1 MGEALNGLK
10 RTMMCGEPR
19 EINVGEKITL
29 MGWVQR
35 NRKLGG
41 LQFID
46 LRDRTGIM
54 QIVFGE
60 EINAESFEKAK
71 AVRPEYCIAVT
82 GEVVLREAPNTAM
95 ETGMVEL
102 KCESIKVLSESETPP
117 IYIKEG
123 LDAAENIRLKYR
135 YLDLRRPDMQKIFMI
150 RNRAT
155 KAVRDYLDN
164 NGFLEVETPIL
175 NKSTPEGARDYL
187 VPSRNYPGMFYALPQ
202 SPQIFKQLLMVSGFD
217 KYYQVAKCFRDEDLR
232 ANRQPEFTQIDLEM
246 SFVEQDDVMA
256 LNEGLIAHV
265 FKEVLGHEVKL
276 PIKRMPFKE
285 AMEKYGSDKPDL
297 RFGMEITDITDCVK
311 GMDFVVFKSALEMG
325 GSVRALCLKGGADLG
340 RKPLDKLVDFVK
352 GYKAKGLA
360 WIQLKEDGIKSSIA
374 KFLADDVTENI
385 IKTMGAEIGDAILI
399 VADKNS
405 VVFQSLGALRLE
417 LAKQFDLIKDK
428 EEFNFTWITEFP
440 LFEYNEEEN
449 RYHAAHHPFT
459 APMDEDLDMIE
470 TNPGAVRSKAYDLV
484 LNGEELGGGSIRIH
498 DSELQTRM
506 FKALGFT
513 EESAYERFGFLI
525 DAFKFGPPPMDEDL
539 DMIETNPGAVRSK
552 AYDLVLN
559 GEELGGGSIRIH
571 DSELQTRMFKA
582 LGFTEESAYERFG
595 FLIDAFKFGPPPH
608 GGLAFGLD
616 RMIMFLAGTENIKD
630 VIAFPKNQNAYCY
643 LSEAPN
649 VVDQKQIDELG
660 LIIKSTDKE

>member
-1 MGEALNGLK
+1 MGEALSGLK
-10 RTMMCGEPR
+10 RSLMCGEVR
-19 EINVGEKITL
+19 ESNVSQKITL

-60 EINAESFEKAK
+60 EINAEAFEKAK
-71 AVRPEYCIAVT
+71 DVRPEYCIAVT
-82 GEVVLREAPNTAM
+82 GEVVLREAPNHNM
-95 ETGMVEL
+95 PTGLVEL
-102 KCESIKVLSESETPP
+102 KCESLKVLSESETPP
-117 IYIKEG
+117 IYIKEK

-135 YLDLRRPDMQKIFMI
+135 YLDLRRPDMQRIFMI
-150 RNRAT
+150 RS
-155 KAVRDYLDN
+155 KVSKSVRDYLDAN
-164 NGFLEVETPIL
+164 NFLEVETPIL
-175 NKSTPEGARDYL
+175 TKSTPEGARDYL

-217 KYYQVAKCFRDEDLR
+217 RYYQIAKCFRDEDLR

-246 SFVEQDDVMA
+246 SFVEEEDVIKM
-256 LNEGLIAHV
+256 NEGLVAHV
-265 FKEVLGHEVKL
+265 FKEVAGVDVKL
-276 PIKRMPFKE
+276 PIKRMTFKD

-297 RFGMEITDITDCVK
+297 RFGMEITNITEDVK
-311 GMDFVVFKSALEMG
+311 DMDFVVFKSAIEDG

-340 RKPLDKLVDFVK
+340 RKPIDKLGEFVK
-352 GYKAKGLA
+352 TYKAKGLA
-360 WIQLKEDGIKSSIA
+360 WIQIKEDGIKSSIA
-374 KFLADDVTENI
+374 KFLTDDVINSI
-385 IKTMGAEIGDAILI
+385 VKTMNAEVGDAIFI

-428 EEFNFTWITEFP
+428 NEFNFTWITEFP
-440 LFEYNEEEN
+440 LFEYSEEDG
-449 RYHAAHHPFT
+449 RYYAAHHPFT
-459 APMDEDLDMIE
+459 SPMDEDLDMVE
-470 TNPGAVRSKAYDLV
+470 TNPGEVRSKAYDLV

-498 DSELQTRM
+498 DSKLQQRM

-513 EESAYERFGFLI
+513 EESAE
-525 DAFKFGPPPMDEDL
+525 
-539 DMIETNPGAVRSK
+539 
-552 AYDLVLN
+552 
-559 GEELGGGSIRIH
+559 
-571 DSELQTRMFKA
+571 
-582 LGFTEESAYERFG
+582 ERFG

-616 RMIMFLAGTENIKD
+616 RMVMFLAGTENIKD

-649 VVDQKQIDELG
+649 IVDEKQLEDLG
-660 LIIKSTDKE
+660 ILINNKEQ

>member
-19 EINVGEKITL
+19 EVNVGEKITL

-82 GEVVLREAPNTAM
+82 GEVVLREAPNAAM

-135 YLDLRRPDMQKIFMI
+135 YLDLRRPDMHKIFAI
-150 RNRAT
+150 RSKTT
-155 KAVRDYLDN
+155 KVIRDYLEEN
-164 NGFLEVETPIL
+164 NFLDVETPVL
-175 NKSTPEGARDYL
+175 GKSTPEGARDYL
-187 VPSRNYPGMFYALPQ
+187 VPSRNYQGKFYALPQ
-202 SPQIFKQLLMVSGFD
+202 SPQLYKQLLMMSGFD
-217 KYYQVAKCFRDEDLR
+217 RYYQIAKCFRDEDLR
-232 ANRQPEFTQIDLEM
+232 ANRQPEFTQVDMEL

-256 LNEGLIAHV
+256 LNEGLIARV
-265 FKEVLGHEVKL
+265 FKEVVGVDVQL
-276 PIKRMPFKE
+276 PIKRMTFNE

-297 RFGMEITDITDCVK
+297 RFGMEITNITEDVK
-311 GMDFVVFKSALEMG
+311 DMDFVVFKSAIENG
-325 GSVRALCLKGGADLG
+325 GSIRALCLKGGASLG
-340 RKPLDKLVDFVK
+340 RKPIDKLGEFVK
-352 GYKAKGLA
+352 TYRAKGLA
-360 WIQLKEDGIKSSIA
+360 WIQLKEEGVKSSLA
-374 KFLADDVTENI
+374 KFLTDEITENI
-385 IKTMGAEIGDAILI
+385 VKTIGAETGDAIFI
-399 VADKNS
+399 VADKDS
-405 VVFQSLGALRLE
+405 VVLQSLGALRLE

-428 EEFNFTWITEFP
+428 NEFNFTWVTEFP
-440 LFEYNEEEN
+440 FFEYSEEEE
-449 RYHAAHHPFT
+449 RFKACHHPFT
-459 APMDEDLDMIE
+459 SPMDEDLEFVESD
-470 TNPGAVRSKAYDLV
+470 PARVRAKAYDLV

-498 DSELQTRM
+498 DSAIQERM
-506 FKALGFT
+506 LKALGFT
-513 EESAYERFGFLI
+513 EERAWESFGFLLQ
-525 DAFKFGPPPMDEDL
+525 ALKFG
-539 DMIETNPGAVRSK
+539 A
-552 AYDLVLN
+552 
-559 GEELGGGSIRIH
+559 
-571 DSELQTRMFKA
+571 
-582 LGFTEESAYERFG
+582 
-595 FLIDAFKFGPPPH
+595 PPH

-630 VIAFPKNQNAYCY
+630 VITFPKNQNAFCY

-649 VVDQKQIDELG
+649 VVDEKQIEELG
-660 LIIKSTDKE
+660 LVIDKKEEE

>member
-10 RTMMCGEPR
+10 RSLMCGEVR
-19 EINVGEKITL
+19 ENNVSQKITL

-60 EINAESFEKAK
+60 EINAEAFEKAK
-71 AVRPEYCIAVT
+71 DVRPEYCIAVT
-82 GEVVLREAPNTAM
+82 GEVVLREAPNHNM
-95 ETGMVEL
+95 PTGLVEL
-102 KCESIKVLSESETPP
+102 KCESLKVLSESETPP

-135 YLDLRRPDMQKIFMI
+135 YLDLRRPDMQKIFMV
-150 RNRAT
+150 RS
-155 KAVRDYLDN
+155 KVSKSVRDYLDAN
-164 NGFLEVETPIL
+164 NFLEVETPIL
-175 NKSTPEGARDYL
+175 TKSTPEGARDYL

-217 KYYQVAKCFRDEDLR
+217 RYYQVAKCFRDEDLR

-246 SFVEQDDVMA
+246 SFVEEEDVIKM
-256 LNEGLIAHV
+256 NEGLIAHV
-265 FKEVLGHEVKL
+265 FKEVAGVDVKL
-276 PIKRMPFKE
+276 PIKRMTFKD

-297 RFGMEITDITDCVK
+297 RFGMEITNITEDVK
-311 GMDFVVFKSALEMG
+311 DMDFVVFKSAIGAG

-340 RKPLDKLVDFVK
+340 RKPIDKLGEFVK
-352 GYKAKGLA
+352 TYKAKGLA
-360 WIQLKEDGIKSSIA
+360 WIQIKEDGIKSSIS
-374 KFLADDVTENI
+374 KFLTDDVTNSI
-385 IKTMGAEIGDAILI
+385 VKTMNAEAGDAIFI

-428 EEFNFTWITEFP
+428 NEFNFTWITEFP
-440 LFEYNEEEN
+440 LFEYNEEEG

-459 APMDEDLDMIE
+459 SPMDEDLDMIE
-470 TNPGAVRSKAYDLV
+470 TNPGEVRSKAYDLV

-498 DSELQTRM
+498 DSKLQKRM

-513 EESAYERFGFLI
+513 EESA
-525 DAFKFGPPPMDEDL
+525 
-539 DMIETNPGAVRSK
+539 
-552 AYDLVLN
+552 
-559 GEELGGGSIRIH
+559 
-571 DSELQTRMFKA
+571 Q
-582 LGFTEESAYERFG
+582 ERFG

-616 RMIMFLAGTENIKD
+616 RMVMFLAGTENIKD

-649 VVDQKQIDELG
+649 IVDEKQLDDLG
-660 LIIKSTDKE
+660 ISINTKEE

>member
-1 MGEALNGLK
+1 MGEALSGLK
-10 RTMMCGEPR
+10 RSLMCGEVR
-19 EINVGEKITL
+19 ESNVSQNITL

-60 EINAESFEKAK
+60 EINAEAFNKAK
-71 AVRPEYCIAVT
+71 DVRPEYCIAVT
-82 GEVVLREAPNTAM
+82 GKVVLREAPNHNM
-95 ETGMVEL
+95 PTGLVEL
-102 KCESIKVLSESETPP
+102 KCESLKVLSESETPP
-117 IYIKEG
+117 IYIKEE

-135 YLDLRRPDMQKIFMI
+135 YLDLRRPDMQRIFMI
-150 RNRAT
+150 RS
-155 KAVRDYLDN
+155 KVSKSVRDYLDTN
-164 NGFLEVETPIL
+164 NFLEVETPIL
-175 NKSTPEGARDYL
+175 TKSTPEGARDYL

-217 KYYQVAKCFRDEDLR
+217 RYYQIAKCFRDEDLR

-246 SFVEQDDVMA
+246 SFVEEEDVIKM
-256 LNEGLIAHV
+256 NEGLVAHV
-265 FKEVLGHEVKL
+265 FKEVAGVDVKL
-276 PIKRMPFKE
+276 PIKRMTFKD

-297 RFGMEITDITDCVK
+297 RFGMEITNITEDVK
-311 GMDFVVFKSALEMG
+311 DMDFVVFKSAIDNG
-325 GSVRALCLKGGADLG
+325 GSVRALCLKGGASLG
-340 RKPLDKLVDFVK
+340 RKPIDKLGEFVK
-352 GYKAKGLA
+352 TYKAKGLA
-360 WIQLKEDGIKSSIA
+360 WIQIKEDGVKSSIS
-374 KFLADDVTENI
+374 KFLTDDVTNSI
-385 IKTMGAEIGDAILI
+385 VKTMNAETGDAIFI

-428 EEFNFTWITEFP
+428 NEFNFTWITEFP
-440 LFEYNEEEN
+440 LFEYNEEEG

-459 APMDEDLDMIE
+459 SPMDEDLDMIE
-470 TNPGAVRSKAYDLV
+470 TNPGEVRSKAYDLV

-498 DSELQTRM
+498 DSKLQQRM

-513 EESAYERFGFLI
+513 EESA
-525 DAFKFGPPPMDEDL
+525 
-539 DMIETNPGAVRSK
+539 
-552 AYDLVLN
+552 
-559 GEELGGGSIRIH
+559 
-571 DSELQTRMFKA
+571 Q
-582 LGFTEESAYERFG
+582 ERFG

-649 VVDQKQIDELG
+649 IVDENQLEDLG
-660 LIIKSTDKE
+660 ISINKKEQ

>member
-1 MGEALNGLK
+1 MGEALGGLK
-10 RTMMCGEPR
+10 RTLMCGEVR
-19 EINVGEKITL
+19 ENNVSQKITL

-60 EINAESFEKAK
+60 AINAEAFEKAK
-71 AVRPEYCIAVT
+71 DVRPEYCIAVT
-82 GEVVLREAPNTAM
+82 GEVVLREAPNHNM
-95 ETGMVEL
+95 PTGLVEL
-102 KCESIKVLSESETPP
+102 KCESLKILSESDTPP

-123 LDAAENIRLKYR
+123 LDAAESIRLKYR
-135 YLDLRRPDMQKIFMI
+135 YLDLRRPDMQRIFMI
-150 RNRAT
+150 RNRIS
-155 KAVRDYLDN
+155 KSVRDYLDDN
-164 NGFLEVETPIL
+164 NFLEVETPML
-175 NKSTPEGARDYL
+175 TKSTPEGARDYL

-217 KYYQVAKCFRDEDLR
+217 RYYQIVKCFRDEDLR

-246 SFVEQDDVMA
+246 SFVEQEDVIKM
-256 LNEGLIAHV
+256 NEGLIAHV
-265 FKEVLGHEVKL
+265 FKEVAGVDVKL
-276 PIKRMPFKE
+276 PIKRMTFKD

-297 RFGMEITDITDCVK
+297 RFGMEITNITEDVK
-311 GMDFVVFKSALEMG
+311 DMDFVVFKSAIEAG

-340 RKPLDKLVDFVK
+340 RKPIDKLGEFVK
-352 GYKAKGLA
+352 TYKAKGLA
-360 WIQLKEDGIKSSIA
+360 WIQLKEDGVKSSIS
-374 KFLADDVTENI
+374 KFLTDDVTNSI
-385 IKTMGAEIGDAILI
+385 VKTMGAEVGDAIFI

-428 EEFNFTWITEFP
+428 NEFNFTWITEFP
-440 LFEYNEEEN
+440 LFEYDEEEG

-459 APMDEDLDMIE
+459 SPMDEDLNMLE
-470 TNPGAVRSKAYDLV
+470 TNPGEVRSKAYDLV

-498 DSELQTRM
+498 DSKLQQRM

-513 EESAYERFGFLI
+513 EESA
-525 DAFKFGPPPMDEDL
+525 
-539 DMIETNPGAVRSK
+539 
-552 AYDLVLN
+552 
-559 GEELGGGSIRIH
+559 
-571 DSELQTRMFKA
+571 Q
-582 LGFTEESAYERFG
+582 ERFG

-616 RMIMFLAGTENIKD
+616 RMVMFLAGTENIKD

-649 VVDQKQIDELG
+649 IADEKQLQELG
-660 LIIKSTDKE
+660 ISINVKEK